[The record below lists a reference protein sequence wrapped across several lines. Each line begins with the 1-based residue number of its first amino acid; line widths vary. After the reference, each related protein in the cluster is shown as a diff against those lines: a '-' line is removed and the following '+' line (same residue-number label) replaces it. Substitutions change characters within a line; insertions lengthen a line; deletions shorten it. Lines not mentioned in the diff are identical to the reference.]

1 MSRTVSARIPKEMH
15 ENLRE
20 KCNDLG
26 CSINDYI
33 GACIELMITG
43 SSEFDFGDEE
53 DSNMQKTAKDI
64 QSDEEKFKPHYDCH
78 GNYYTYDKDRK
89 MWTCHLKV

>member
-1 MSRTVSARIPKEMH
+1 MH

-33 GACIELMITG
+33 VACIEFMITG

-64 QSDEEKFKPHYDCH
+64 QSDEEKFKPYYDSH
-78 GNYYTYDKDRK
+78 GNYYTYDTDRK
-89 MWTCHLKV
+89 MWTCHIKV